1 MVETFRTKNGYLVIC
16 ENLPTNTLSVS
27 FDIKVGS
34 GQDKVWGTAHFLEHI
49 IFAGNKKYPKEK
61 VREIFGKYCA
71 KYNGSTSIEGTRF
84 YLKCLDKYF
93 EKCFEV
99 FANIISN
106 PTFDDKIINNEFGII
121 LEEIK
126 RYDDIYSDKVCTLAR
141 SMFFRGTQYSHDT
154 LGSENTIKSI
164 DKNTLKMFYDEYY
177 TPNNFIISFAG
188 NINKEKAIELVE
200 RYMTICNNTSK
211 NKIYFNPNF
220 VIQEKKCRLE
230 APTVQSHICIMQKG
244 INYGEKDYCAYLIYL
259 ALFGGSTDNFLVKNL
274 RDKYGLVYSCYS
286 YVEEYLNISILSTYC
301 ACSKQ
306 NIEKAIDIILDIQ
319 KNMPILITKK
329 LVENAKL
336 TLEISLLM
344 GRDKPLS
351 VATSN
356 AIDYKHFGKVFDY
369 KDIIDDIKR
378 VTIDEVICVAKKF
391 VETKNI
397 ISIISSNK

>member
-1 MVETFRTKNGYLVIC
+1 
-16 ENLPTNTLSVS
+16 
-27 FDIKVGS
+27 
-34 GQDKVWGTAHFLEHI
+34 
-49 IFAGNKKYPKEK
+49 
-61 VREIFGKYCA
+61 
-71 KYNGSTSIEGTRF
+71 
-84 YLKCLDKYF
+84 
-93 EKCFEV
+93 
-99 FANIISN
+99 
-106 PTFDDKIINNEFGII
+106 
-121 LEEIK
+121 
-126 RYDDIYSDKVCTLAR
+126 
-141 SMFFRGTQYSHDT
+141 
-154 LGSENTIKSI
+154 
-164 DKNTLKMFYDEYY
+164 
-177 TPNNFIISFAG
+177 
-188 NINKEKAIELVE
+188 
-200 RYMTICNNTSK
+200 
-211 NKIYFNPNF
+211 
-220 VIQEKKCRLE
+220 
-230 APTVQSHICIMQKG
+230 MQKG
-244 INYGEKDYCAYLIYL
+244 INYGAKDYYAYLIYL

-319 KNMPILITKK
+319 NNMPNLITKK

-356 AIDYKHFGKVFDY
+356 AIDYKHFGKVFNY
-369 KDIIDDIKR
+369 KDIIDDIKK